1 MSGGTTTW
9 MAEHS
14 TGNPVWGTFD
24 GWGAVS
30 EGGALAFNV
39 TEWTNSSTNN
49 IVDHA
54 GRSRPAYRKGTAL
67 SGVHT
72 QQLNPINGSTING
85 HIHTNGRMLN
95 SENGRATVPE
105 PETLGLLGTGL
116 FVIGGLMRRK
126 IKMRELLRSSHN

>member
-1 MSGGTTTW
+1 M
-9 MAEHS
+9 
-14 TGNPVWGTFD
+14 
-24 GWGAVS
+24 
-30 EGGALAFNV
+30 AFNV

-54 GRSRPAYRKGTAL
+54 GRSRPAYREGTAL